1 MPIGIVHWVIYLLFN
16 LKMILKAKH
25 HRFIYPF
32 FKWYTLWLV
41 NGNFSKIH
49 YSGTFTEKELP
60 ILLIANH
67 SSWWDGFWALYLN
80 IKVFKRKFH
89 FMMLE
94 EQLRKYWYFNYA
106 GGFSVKKKSRSVLET
121 LHYTSSLLADK
132 NNLVLLFP
140 QGEIGSVQK
149 DSFDFE
155 KGIERILAGVKN
167 QVQIVFLV
175 SLTDYFSS
183 KKPEIFFYYRE
194 YSKDSFQIADLE
206 EGYNRFYKSCKDTQS
221 EIKR

>member
-1 MPIGIVHWVIYLLFN
+1 
-16 LKMILKAKH
+16 MILKAKH

-32 FKWYTLWLV
+32 FKWYTFWLV
-41 NGNFSKIH
+41 NRNFSKIH
-49 YSGTFTEKELP
+49 YSGTYTENNLP
-60 ILLIANH
+60 VLLIANH

-106 GGFSVKKKSRSVLET
+106 GGFSVKKKSKSVLET
-121 LHYTSSLLADK
+121 LHYTSSLLTDR
-132 NNLVLLFP
+132 NNLVLIFP
-140 QGEIGSVQK
+140 QGEIGSAQK

-155 KGIERILAGVKN
+155 KGIERILAGIKN

-194 YSKDSFQIADLE
+194 YSKNTVQRADLE
-206 EGYNRFYKSCKDTQS
+206 DDYNRFYKSCKSTQS

>member
-1 MPIGIVHWVIYLLFN
+1 
-16 LKMILKAKH
+16 MILKAKH

-32 FKWYTLWLV
+32 FKWYTVWLV
-41 NGNFSKIH
+41 NSNFSKKH
-49 YSGTFTEKELP
+49 YSGTITEKNLP
-60 ILLIANH
+60 VLLIANH
-67 SSWWDGFWALYLN
+67 ASWWDGFWALFLN

-94 EQLRKYWYFNYA
+94 EQLRKYWYFNHA

-121 LHYTSSLLADK
+121 LHYTSSLLTDR

-206 EGYNRFYKSCKDTQS
+206 EDYNRFYKSCKDTQS